1 MSDLSIE
8 QIHRQ
13 KMGKVS
19 DKWSSYLP
27 FYDELFEKYRTQ
39 NLNLLE
45 IGVQNGGSL
54 ETWKTF
60 FSNANILIGCDIDT
74 RCSNLQYD
82 DPRVHV
88 VVGDA
93 NQPETHDRI
102 TALCKDFDIVI
113 DDGSHLSNDILN
125 SFMIY
130 FPMVKPGGLFIVED
144 AHTLYLNDWGGGV
157 LNEFS
162 AYSFF
167 KKLVDVISIQ
177 FWGNELSVDAYFRTF
192 FPIGQMPSFLKEGW
206 VESIEFRNSI
216 IVIRKSLQASH
227 EKLGERIVTGTDAIV
242 NSDILQF
249 RK

>member
-1 MSDLSIE
+1 MRDLSIE
-8 QIHRQ
+8 EIHKQ
-13 KMGKVS
+13 KTGKVS

-27 FYDELFEKYRTQ
+27 FYDELFGKYRTEK
-39 NLNLLE
+39 LNLLE
-45 IGVQNGGSL
+45 IGIQNGGSL

-60 FSNANILIGCDIDT
+60 FANANLLIGCDIDQ
-74 RCSNLQYD
+74 RCANLQYSD
-82 DPRVHV
+82 SRIHV

-93 NQPETHDRI
+93 NQPETSSRI
-102 TALCKDFDIVI
+102 AAICTDFDIVI

-125 SFMIY
+125 SFFIY
-130 FPMVKPGGLFIVED
+130 FPLLKPGGIYIVED
-144 AHTLYLNDWGGGV
+144 AHTLYLNEWGGGV

-177 FWGNELSVDAYFRTF
+177 FWGNELPLDVYFRTF
-192 FPIGQMPSFLKEGW
+192 FSLGQMPSFINEGW
-206 VESIEFRNSI
+206 IESIEFRNSI
-216 IVIRKSLQASH
+216 IVIRKSSKASH
-227 EKLGERIVTGTDAIV
+227 EKLGERIVSGNDAIV